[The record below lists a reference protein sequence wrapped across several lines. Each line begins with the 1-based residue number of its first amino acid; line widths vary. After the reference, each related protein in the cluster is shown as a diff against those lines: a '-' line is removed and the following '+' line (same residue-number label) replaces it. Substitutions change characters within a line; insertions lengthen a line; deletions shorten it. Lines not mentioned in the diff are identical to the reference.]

1 MKVERSIEADRIEPL
16 DYAVTRKRSGFPE
29 WWIVLVALGL
39 GCVGL
44 LLFGNER
51 YFPFLAYVRPSRV
64 RCEIPIRV
72 RSAVNLKSIFQTCL
86 LYSNDYHYQMP
97 PDQAAMVLTQDIGPE
112 SFLSF
117 RTSNV
122 LPTGVSNARDIAA
135 EAAWVQA
142 CSDYEYLGG
151 GLDIRKIPAD
161 LIVAYERHLTPTD
174 ATYGRN
180 ALFGDGHV
188 DWLTQKEFDAQ
199 RARTQSRLTAM
210 RMGSMWLRVGRW

>member
-1 MKVERSIEADRIEPL
+1 MEADPIEPL
-16 DYAVTRKRSGFPE
+16 DYAVTRKRSGPPV
-29 WWIVLVALGL
+29 WGIALL
-39 GCVGL
+39 ALAFGCVGVL
-44 LLFGNER
+44 LLGNEQ

-64 RCEIPIRV
+64 RCCGNNRL
-72 RSAVNLKSIFQTCL
+72 RSAVNLKSIFQACL

-97 PDQAAMVLTQDIGPE
+97 PDQAAMVLTQDIGPDC
-112 SFLSF
+112 FLNLRSDTVIP
-117 RTSNV
+117 TSV
-122 LPTGVSNARDIAA
+122 GNARDIAA